1 MPNED
6 LLKKIKKIR
15 LLKEFGQKD
24 IAERLEISIP
34 TYSRFERG
42 VTKTDYTLLKKV
54 CAILEIDFFDV
65 ESGDTINTF
74 DENDLLYN
82 KYNSTAKKPTDAAV
96 RNQVKG
102 LVSLLEK
109 QQRANEMLIQKLKSM
124 KLA

>member
-1 MPNED
+1 MSNEN

-24 IAERLEISIP
+24 IAEKLDISIP

-54 CAILEIDFFDV
+54 CAILEIDFYDV
-65 ESGDTINTF
+65 ESDSINSLN
-74 DENDLLYN
+74 ENDILYD
-82 KYNSTAKKPTDAAV
+82 KYNITNKKTEAAMHS
-96 RNQVKG
+96 QVKG

-109 QQRANEMLIQKLKSM
+109 QQKANEVLLKKLKSM